1 MDPLDA
7 LALASS
13 TFVDVLV
20 QVGDAQMTTATPCDE
35 WNVAALIAHVT
46 MGNEMT
52 IALLD
57 GASKEE
63 AMAFRDREFGGDDA
77 VSSCRASV
85 SAQMTRMRAVTDW
98 DVLVH
103 HVVGDVPASQLLG
116 FRTGDLTLHAWDL
129 ATAIGAD
136 QSLPG
141 GLAAVVYADMAPMAP
156 FIGQIGLF
164 GEGPS
169 GSVSDEADVQTRL
182 LDLTGRRS

>member
-1 MDPLDA
+1 M
-7 LALASS
+7 
-13 TFVDVLV
+13 
-20 QVGDAQMTTATPCDE
+20 
-35 WNVAALIAHVT
+35 
-46 MGNEMT
+46 
-52 IALLD
+52 
-57 GASKEE
+57 
-63 AMAFRDREFGGDDA
+63 
-77 VSSCRASV
+77 
-85 SAQMTRMRAVTDW
+85 
-98 DVLVH
+98 
-103 HVVGDVPASQLLG
+103 
-116 FRTGDLTLHAWDL
+116 